1 MDSFF
6 VMNKL
11 NKLSSKKLVFGSSYK
26 TPIKECVPIFRQDD
40 SNVNFLKQILVST
53 PVLQMPW
60 NITYT
65 NDEKSFNIE
74 VCNLNNSFID
84 ELESACNKIITKYI
98 KKYNFT
104 GANIYLEN
112 FKEYPNFSKSLRF
125 YNVRIDDIAVYDD
138 KGHHDEILNLK
149 KDDSVKMLI
158 LISSCWLKSS
168 SEKHSPSKV
177 GIDLKLVQIMRLSP
191 YANIHNNLNIL
202 ISEQSLKEDNKG
214 GSLTKDDHNITKF
227 SKMIKV
233 GISPDRVL
241 LAIKND
247 ISIEEIVKTSLIKHL
262 NLIDT
267 TSSYDKQIPMSQ
279 KIPAPKEKPP
289 LKGTIGIMS
298 IFSAKELIEA
308 RANLKKKET

>member
-6 VMNKL
+6 VMNTL

-26 TPIKECVPIFRQDD
+26 TPIRECVSIFRQDD
-40 SNVNFLKQILVST
+40 TNVTFLKQILVST
-53 PVLQMPW
+53 PILQMPW

-98 KKYNFT
+98 KKYNFI
-104 GANIYLEN
+104 GANIILEN

-125 YNVRIDDIAVYDD
+125 YNVRINDIAVYND
-138 KGHHDEILNLK
+138 KGHHDEMLNLK
-149 KDDSVKMLI
+149 KDDNVKMLI
-158 LISSCWLKSS
+158 LISSCWLKDS
-168 SEKHSPSKV
+168 SEKHCKV

-191 YANIHNNLNIL
+191 YANIHNNLNIS
-202 ISEQSLKEDNKG
+202 ISEQSLNDDNK
-214 GSLTKDDHNITKF
+214 LKDDHNITKF

-241 LAIKND
+241 LAIKSD
-247 ISIEEIVKTSLIKHL
+247 ISIEENVKTSLIKHL
-262 NLIDT
+262 NLVDT
-267 TSSYDKQIPMSQ
+267 CQKQIPMSP
-279 KIPAPKEKPP
+279 KIHAPKEKP
-289 LKGTIGIMS
+289 LVKRIGIMS

-308 RANLKKKET
+308 RANLKKKETK

>member
-11 NKLSSKKLVFGSSYK
+11 NKLSSKKIVFGSSYK
-26 TPIKECVPIFRQDD
+26 TPVRECASIFRQDD
-40 SNVNFLKQILVST
+40 TNVTFLKQILVST

-98 KKYNFT
+98 KKYNFI

-125 YNVRIDDIAVYDD
+125 YNVRINDIAVYDD
-138 KGHHDEILNLK
+138 KGNHDEVLNLK
-149 KDDSVKMLI
+149 KDDNVKMLI
-158 LISSCWLKSS
+158 LINSCWLKDS
-168 SEKHSPSKV
+168 SEKHCKV

-191 YANIHNNLNIL
+191 YANIHNNLNIS
-202 ISEQSLKEDNKG
+202 ISEQSLNEENK
-214 GSLTKDDHNITKF
+214 LKDDHNITKF

-241 LAIKND
+241 LAIKSD
-247 ISIEEIVKTSLIKHL
+247 ISIEENVKTSLIKHL
-262 NLIDT
+262 NLVDT
-267 TSSYDKQIPMSQ
+267 YQKQIPMSP
-279 KIPAPKEKPP
+279 KIQAPKEKTII
-289 LKGTIGIMS
+289 KSIGIMS

>member
-1 MDSFF
+1 MDTYF

-26 TPIKECVPIFRQDD
+26 TPTKEIVPIFRQDD
-40 SNVNFLKQILVST
+40 SNVTFLKQILVST
-53 PVLQMPW
+53 PVLLMPW

-74 VCNLNNSFID
+74 VCNLNNSFMD
-84 ELESACNKIITKYI
+84 ELENACNRIITKYI
-98 KKYNFT
+98 KTYNFT
-104 GANIYLEN
+104 SANIILEN

-125 YNVRIDDIAVYDD
+125 YNVRTDDIAVYDD
-138 KGHHDEILNLK
+138 KGHHDEISNLK
-149 KDDSVKMLI
+149 KDDNVKLLI
-158 LISSCWLKSS
+158 LISSCWSKDL
-168 SEKHSPSKV
+168 SEKHSTAKV

-191 YANIHNNLNIL
+191 YANIHNNLNIS
-202 ISEQSLKEDNKG
+202 ISEQSCNELAKDN
-214 GSLTKDDHNITKF
+214 HNIAKF

-247 ISIEEIVKTSLIKHL
+247 ISIEENVKTSIIQHL

-267 TSSYDKQIPMSQ
+267 ISCHE
-279 KIPAPKEKPP
+279 KIPERRIP
-289 LKGTIGIMS
+289 LQKVIVQPVKSNIMS

-308 RANLKKKET
+308 RAKLKKKEMKT

>member
-11 NKLSSKKLVFGSSYK
+11 NKLSSKKLVFGPSYK

-40 SNVNFLKQILVST
+40 SNVTFLKQILVST

-65 NDEKSFNIE
+65 NDEKCFNIE

-84 ELESACNKIITKYI
+84 ELENACSKIVTKYI
-98 KKYNFT
+98 KNNNFT
-104 GANIYLEN
+104 GMITTVLEN

-125 YNVRIDDIAVYDD
+125 YNVRTEDIAVFDDKGRRDDIA
-138 KGHHDEILNLK
+138 NLK
-149 KDDSVKMLI
+149 KEDHVKMLF
-158 LISSCWLKSS
+158 LICSCWMKGL
-168 SEKHSPSKV
+168 EGTTAKV
-177 GIDLKLVQIMRLSP
+177 GIELKLVQVMRLSP
-191 YANIHNNLNIL
+191 YESIHKLNIL
-202 ISEQSLKEDNKG
+202 LSEQSLNKG
-214 GSLTKDDHNITKF
+214 IINEDHNMVKF

-247 ISIEEIVKTSLIKHL
+247 VSIETTVKSVIINHL

-267 TSSYDKQIPMSQ
+267 THHVPSQ
-279 KIPAPKEKPP
+279 KITITKEPPAKSNV
-289 LKGTIGIMS
+289 GIMS

-308 RANLKKKET
+308 RAKLKKKET